1 MIVIRAV
8 ILVERQTQKGII
20 IGDKGLMLKKI
31 GTAAR
36 EDMEQFF
43 GKKVF
48 LEQYVKVEPDWRNKI
63 QRLKQFGY
71 ENS

>member
-1 MIVIRAV
+1 
-8 ILVERQTQKGII
+8 
-20 IGDKGLMLKKI
+20 
-31 GTAAR
+31 
-36 EDMEQFF
+36 MEQFF

-71 ENS
+71 DN